1 MSSEYKP
8 TTVPNR
14 TLGSS
19 ATTVNNAGSALIP
32 NQSSGL
38 SSAINGFNSMVSNN
52 SGSGLLGGIG
62 NMIGNVASGSGIF
75 GSIAGVITGE
85 LGNVLGN
92 VLGFPTTG
100 VDSLV
105 RIGFKSGHPYSSY
118 PGILSPLA
126 MTGGVVFPYRPTID
140 ISRSVNYD
148 AVTPIHSMQDFKSF
162 RSNSSVAL
170 MVSGQYAVQSV
181 EEARYLMAVL
191 HFFKTASLMS
201 FGTGG
206 AVPAGMPP
214 PVLNFSAYGPT
225 MAQNVPVVLD
235 AVAQSFPNDVD
246 YVRVDG
252 SSVPT
257 LMTVTCNMSVQ
268 LSPNQLRNFNLD
280 AFAQGAM
287 QSYI

>member
-1 MSSEYKP
+1 MYNLAPKLLQTCNPAKNYLYREYYLPHRGNILPEWRKFVQALP
-8 TTVPNR
+8 EDNKRLPDGYLENLERSLNPNER
-14 TLGSS
+14 ERLLKGNWEIDTD
-19 ATTVNNAGSALIP
+19 ASALIDYNKIIDILRVP
-32 NQSSGL
+32 SFEYEAVELPSMENPSEILG
-38 SSAINGFNSMVSNN
+38 AILDYAASN
-52 SGSGLLGGIG
+52 GLLGGIG

-170 MVSGQYAVQSV
+170 MVSGQLSLFTITLSKLIILL
-181 EEARYLMAVL
+181 R
-191 HFFKTASLMS
+191 TATLSLTLL
-201 FGTGG
+201 G
-206 AVPAGMPP
+206 
-214 PVLNFSAYGPT
+214 FS
-225 MAQNVPVVLD
+225 
-235 AVAQSFPNDVD
+235 
-246 YVRVDG
+246 
-252 SSVPT
+252 
-257 LMTVTCNMSVQ
+257 
-268 LSPNQLRNFNLD
+268 
-280 AFAQGAM
+280 
-287 QSYI
+287 